1 MFQIYDE
8 LLNNADVMTGNF
20 TTGAHAD
27 DSVNVAYP
35 IGAEH
40 LPVTPMQPYSTY
52 LRPHSYSE
60 PSYLS
65 RYTPAA
71 ESDYSEIS
79 DDEFGQTTYMSYSD
93 YEQDLSVQLELPT
106 TTCQLRRSHSMY
118 VARAAQPMYS
128 PTPVSVSPTP
138 SQTSFDGQGIV
149 AEISDQSQPVNVADV
164 GQDIAWDIVP
174 FEQMP
179 VSPGQPALIHQELVS
194 PRMQLGLMD
203 YPLLIPNQ
211 PFSAPQIDPQSSLMP
226 MMFANQR
233 QSSLPGTTV
242 QPLTAAQASH
252 PVTIISTTPCLPTT
266 TMRSHFSSAGTDR
279 TTQGASMTTR
289 PTQNHDID
297 RNGRRRRVYTKT
309 QFTCSHCPRKFS
321 ITDIEVYCRHVV
333 ENTIQREFKCL
344 EPTCPWHIIGF
355 QRKLERD
362 RHYTRKHGV
371 PQYECRFWA
380 GPRKEI
386 FEGAGVCTTRW
397 HADAGNRTRHERN
410 VHGYYIATQRG
421 RLSSLDEAER
431 VKVDKV
437 VRR

>member
-1 MFQIYDE
+1 
-8 LLNNADVMTGNF
+8 
-20 TTGAHAD
+20 
-27 DSVNVAYP
+27 
-35 IGAEH
+35 
-40 LPVTPMQPYSTY
+40 
-52 LRPHSYSE
+52 
-60 PSYLS
+60 
-65 RYTPAA
+65 
-71 ESDYSEIS
+71 
-79 DDEFGQTTYMSYSD
+79 
-93 YEQDLSVQLELPT
+93 
-106 TTCQLRRSHSMY
+106 
-118 VARAAQPMYS
+118 
-128 PTPVSVSPTP
+128 
-138 SQTSFDGQGIV
+138 
-149 AEISDQSQPVNVADV
+149 
-164 GQDIAWDIVP
+164 
-174 FEQMP
+174 
-179 VSPGQPALIHQELVS
+179 
-194 PRMQLGLMD
+194 MQLGMMD
-203 YPLLIPNQ
+203 FPLIIPNQ

-233 QSSLPGTTV
+233 PSSLPGTAV
-242 QPLTAAQASH
+242 QPLTAAQVSH
-252 PVTIISTTPCLPTT
+252 PVTIISTTPYLPTT
-266 TMRSHFSSAGTDR
+266 TMPSHSSPAGTDR

-333 ENTIQREFKCL
+333 ENNIQREFKCL
-344 EPTCPWHIIGF
+344 EPTCPWHTIGF
-355 QRKLERD
+355 QRKLEKD

-421 RLSSLDEAER
+421 RLSSLDEAEM